1 MINLWLSRQLH
12 ARAAAHG
19 PLVLVYHSVTAG
31 KRRPAWPWSVSARD
45 FADHLDYLTDTGYT
59 TRTVGNLRT
68 SAQDLAGAPGV
79 VITFDDGYRDNLA
92 AAEALSLRGMTASW
106 FVLSGNLGQTPR
118 WADHA
123 GPPDP
128 LLDVADLRQL
138 DSAGFEIGSH
148 GVDHLRMT
156 ALDDSAL
163 AYQMKTSR
171 QSLEQALGKP
181 VLSLAYPSGAW
192 DSRVRDAV
200 VTAGYQQACTTDS
213 GWALRDGDPFRIRR
227 LTITHTDTAAV
238 LARKLAWAQN
248 EVSWSHVARSFTRRL
263 WVRA

>member
-1 MINLWLSRQLH
+1 MIDLWLSTRLH
-12 ARAAAHG
+12 ARATAHG
-19 PLVLVYHSVTAG
+19 PLVLVYHSVTAA
-31 KRRPAWPWSVSARD
+31 KHRPTWPWSISAKD
-45 FADHLDYLTDTGYT
+45 FADHLDYLTDSGYT
-59 TRTVGNLRT
+59 TRTLR
-68 SAQDLAGAPGV
+68 DLATTAEDRTRTPGV

-123 GPPDP
+123 GPPGP

-156 ALDDSAL
+156 ALDDAAL
-163 AYQMKTSR
+163 AYQMNTSR

-181 VLSLAYPSGAW
+181 VLSLAYPFGAW
-192 DSRVRDAV
+192 DPRVRDAAA
-200 VTAGYQQACTTDS
+200 TAGYQQACTTDS
-213 GWALRDGDPFRIRR
+213 GWALRDGDPLRIRR
-227 LTITHTDTAAV
+227 LTMTHADTAAV

-248 EVSWSHVARSFTRRL
+248 EVSWSHVAGSLARRL